1 MTDLNT
7 TNLQDTIDNTLQTV
21 LGKNTSSPRT
31 SILLWTNNNPQ
42 NSFILKKEGKK
53 YLGLPRTDRHGETYW
68 SFRHIKSKS
77 NQSVNSLESSPTTDN
92 ITKFQQRQEKV
103 KNYEQSNNSVEQS
116 INQQSH

>member
-1 MTDLNT
+1 MTELT

-53 YLGLPRTDRHGETYW
+53 YLGLPRTDRRGETYW
-68 SFRHIKSKS
+68 SFREIRNKS
-77 NQSVNSLESSPTTDN
+77 NQSKISPEFSPATDN
-92 ITKFQQRQEKV
+92 ITKFQQRQNQAE
-103 KNYEQSNNSVEQS
+103 NYDKPNKSKPATV
-116 INQQSH
+116 NQQSH